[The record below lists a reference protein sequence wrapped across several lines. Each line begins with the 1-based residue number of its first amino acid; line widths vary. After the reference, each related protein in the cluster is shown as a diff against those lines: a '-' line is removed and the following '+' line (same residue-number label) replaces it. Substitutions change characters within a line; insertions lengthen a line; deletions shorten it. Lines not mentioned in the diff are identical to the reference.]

1 MDRRLMT
8 THTLDIAEPHARGD
22 GPLLGDHAC
31 LFPKPSPTHVGMD
44 RRPRATLETA
54 LAEPHARGDGPVRLD
69 GPLVGGTRAPRT
81 WGWTVPLLVAD
92 LVVGPSPTHV
102 GMDRHPIRRHER
114 SPHRAPRTWGWTGEP
129 SNTARS
135 EEHTS

>member
-54 LAEPHARGDGPVRLD
+54 LAEPHARGDGPADPEQL
-69 GPLVGGTRAPRT
+69 
-81 WGWTVPLLVAD
+81 GWR
-92 LVVGPSPTHV
+92 GN
-102 GMDRHPIRRHER
+102 
-114 SPHRAPRTWGWTGEP
+114 RAPRTWGWTGRFSVRGP
-129 SNTARS
+129 GPTPRRTHVGPDQRALDR
-135 EEHTS
+135 TTRT

>member
-1 MDRRLMT
+1 APRTWGWTEGAPDGALIQPPSPTHVGMDRRLMT

-54 LAEPHARGDGPVRLD
+54 LAEPHARGDGPADPEQL
-69 GPLVGGTRAPRT
+69 GWLGNRAPRT
-81 WGWTVPLLVAD
+81 WGWTGRFSDRGP
-92 LVVGPSPTHV
+92 GPTPSPTHV
-102 GMDRHPIRRHER
+102 GMDR
-114 SPHRAPRTWGWTGEP
+114 SALD
-129 SNTARS
+129 
-135 EEHTS
+135 